1 MRHESTPGSLAP
13 LAIALLATLGT
24 SCDSPTPV
32 EIPSGE
38 TKSRASLSGGGA
50 LADAALFVG
59 NLVPGVPAG
68 NGIFRFDGSGRL
80 IDHMAP
86 GGCCNTL
93 GPDGLVYTNRAFG
106 IHRFNSVTG
115 EFVDIFVPPGHGG
128 LAAPLTL
135 LFGPDGNLWVGD
147 RITHSIRRYDA
158 RTGAPLGRP
167 GAAADD
173 GEFVKG
179 HEQGMGTADPQFFAF
194 GPDGNIYAAS
204 TATSRVLRYH
214 GTTGEFIDEF
224 VPALTADMQ
233 NPSGLTFGADGHLY
247 VGSTTTDRVLRFHG
261 STGEYLGDFV
271 TAGSGGL
278 DVPVGLT
285 FGPDGNL
292 YVASAATPE
301 VSSVLRYDGS
311 TGAFIDAFIPPG
323 GGVTG
328 PRSLAFI
335 EKITLCHRPPG
346 HPDDARTIRIG
357 FMSAFDHVAHGDV
370 VGACS

>member
-1 MRHESTPGSLAP
+1 MRPVSTYRFLTSLS
-13 LAIALLATLGT
+13 IALLATLGT
-24 SCDSPTPV
+24 SCDSPTPA
-32 EIPSGE
+32 EILPGE
-38 TKSRASLSGGGA
+38 TRSRTSVAGDGTLG
-50 LADAALFVG
+50 DAALFVG

-80 IDHMAP
+80 IDHMAL

-93 GPDGLVYTNRAFG
+93 GPDGLVYTNRMFG
-106 IHRFNSVTG
+106 VHRFNSVTG
-115 EFVDIFVPPGHGG
+115 EFVDVFVPSGHGG
-128 LAAPLTL
+128 LEAPLTL
-135 LFGPDGNLWVGD
+135 LFGPDANLYVGD

-167 GAAADD
+167 GAAAADA
-173 GEFVKG
+173 EFVKG

-224 VPALTADMQ
+224 VPALTAGLE
-233 NPSGLTFGADGHLY
+233 NPSGLTFGPDGHLY
-247 VGSTTTDRVLRFHG
+247 VGSTATDRVLRFHG
-261 STGEYLGDFV
+261 VTGEYLGDFV
-271 TAGSGGL
+271 SAGSGGL
-278 DVPVGLT
+278 DLPVGLT

-301 VSSVLRYDGS
+301 VSSVLRYDGR

-335 EKITLCHRPPG
+335 EKIDVCHRPPG
-346 HPDDARTIRIG
+346 HADAARTIRIG
-357 FMSAFDHVAHGDV
+357 FMSAFDHVAHGDFL
-370 VGACS
+370 GACS

>member
-1 MRHESTPGSLAP
+1 MRHVSRPRTLTP

-32 EIPSGE
+32 EASSGE
-38 TKSRASLSGGGA
+38 SRSRSSASRPGA
-50 LADAALFVG
+50 LGDAALFVG

-80 IDHMAP
+80 IDHMAQ

-93 GPDGLVYTNRAFG
+93 GPDGLVYANRMMG
-106 IHRFNSVTG
+106 VHRFNSVTG
-115 EFVDIFVPPGHGG
+115 EFVDVFVPPGHGG
-128 LAAPLTL
+128 LAATLTL
-135 LFGPDGNLWVGD
+135 LFGPDGNFYVGD
-147 RITHSIRRYDA
+147 RLTHSIRRYDA
-158 RTGAPLGRP
+158 RTGAPLGQP
-167 GAAADD
+167 GAAVDD
-173 GEFVKG
+173 AEFVKG

-194 GPDGNIYAAS
+194 GPDGNIYAVS
-204 TATSRVLRYH
+204 IATHRVLRYD
-214 GTTGEFIDEF
+214 GTTGAFIDEF
-224 VPALTADMQ
+224 VPELTAGMDT
-233 NPSGLTFGADGHLY
+233 PSGITFGPDGHLY
-247 VGSTTTDRVLRFHG
+247 VGSSATDRVLRFHG
-261 STGEYLGDFV
+261 VTGEYLGDFV

-278 DVPVGLT
+278 DLPVGLT

-301 VSSVLRYDGS
+301 VSSVLRYDGR

-323 GGVTG
+323 GAVTG

-335 EKITLCHRPPG
+335 EKITMCHQPSG
-346 HPDDARTIRIG
+346 HADDARTIRIG
-357 FMSAFDHVAHGDV
+357 FMSAFDHVDHGDV